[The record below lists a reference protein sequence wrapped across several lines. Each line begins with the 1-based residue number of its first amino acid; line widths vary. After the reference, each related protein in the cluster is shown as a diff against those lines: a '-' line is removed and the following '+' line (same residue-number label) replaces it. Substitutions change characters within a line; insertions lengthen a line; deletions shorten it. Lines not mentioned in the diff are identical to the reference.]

1 MSSNPYVPKN
11 IDFVISDFEASIRLQ
26 QDAQTWAS
34 EPDSISAS
42 FAISGEIPVS
52 VMKKMFMFSTDEINY
67 VSQGQN
73 VEDVNFLIDS
83 TAWSGHDPLSIS
95 TYPAS
100 SEQLSIATYTT
111 ATNNTTLSTYL
122 SWLMYQVTHIPD
134 SLVLVKNDAD
144 VALNMNRLFKY
155 YVWNNTIL
163 SQLWA
168 QDFRRS
174 PRYDS
179 ANVAITNPTINTFA
193 VSAETATYLDSTNSE
208 ASITSN
214 SNLHALTGSTVYS
227 VMPYSQTRDP
237 STFPIAQKLFEILV
251 SQDLARFSGYPAG
264 LSPLAP
270 LNNGSAIQDDLGN
283 TYTNIYQ
290 FPFIVGDTI
299 QFKVNFKVPIDNVK
313 NMFGGVESNL
323 TDSMK
328 TLNAELNAGINENV
342 DYVSYHITYTIVEDP
357 LPSGLI

>member
-1 MSSNPYVPKN
+1 MSSTNYIPKT
-11 IDFVISDFEASIRLQ
+11 IDFVISDFESSIRLQ
-26 QDAQTWAS
+26 QDAQTWSS

-42 FAISGEIPVS
+42 FAISGEIPLS
-52 VMKKMFMFSTDEINY
+52 VVKKMFMFSTDEINY

-73 VEDVNFLIDS
+73 VEDVNFIIDS
-83 TAWSGHDPLSIS
+83 TAWSEYDPLNIS
-95 TYPAS
+95 EYSAT
-100 SEQLSIATYTT
+100 SEQLTISDYTT
-111 ATNNTTLSTYL
+111 ATINTTLSTYL

-174 PRYDS
+174 PKYDS
-179 ANVAITNPTINTFA
+179 ANVAIPNPPVESFA
-193 VSAETATYLDSTNSE
+193 VTAETGTYLDATNT
-208 ASITSN
+208 AVAVDSN

-237 STFPIAQKLFEILV
+237 TTFPLAQKLFEILV
-251 SQDLARFSGYPAG
+251 NKDLARFSAG
-264 LSPLAP
+264 LLPSAP
-270 LNNGSAIQDDLGN
+270 QNNGAAIADDSEN
-283 TYTNIYQ
+283 VYTNIYQ

-313 NMFGGVESNL
+313 NMFGGVETNL

-328 TLNAELNAGINENV
+328 VLNAQLNAGINENV
-342 DYVSYHITYTIVEDP
+342 DYVSYHITYTLVEDP
-357 LPSGLI
+357 VVT